1 MLLVLVSVPVV
12 PITTFCKVEQ
22 FWNRYAMLV
31 SPHDTMLHDSSKER
45 FIVAVPPVLV
55 PKFKV
60 VSAEDATTISNQGE
74 LAVFAP
80 VEVVCTPRLIE
91 VSVPVDCG
99 VIVMM
104 AES

>member
-1 MLLVLVSVPVV
+1 
-12 PITTFCKVEQ
+12 
-22 FWNRYAMLV
+22 MLV

-45 FIVAVPPVLV
+45 FIVVAAPLLV

-60 VSAEDATTISNQGE
+60 VSAEDATTISNQG
-74 LAVFAP
+74 AVDVFAP
-80 VEVVCTPRLIE
+80 VEAVRTPRLIE